1 VIGSY
6 RIAIR
11 RHIVFFLFPIF
22 AMLIWLVIVR
32 LPRQR
37 RVAAP
42 AKA

>member
-1 VIGSY
+1 LLG
-6 RIAIR
+6 
-11 RHIVFFLFPIF
+11 LFPIF

-42 AKA
+42 ARA